1 MSGPPAWMESTL
13 ARLPPKERAIL
24 TLLLRHPSRE
34 VSKEDIMRQAWPRQ
48 RSVSDES
55 LVRCISQLRR
65 QVPQARIEAV
75 YGYGYR
81 LLLPAPT
88 PSVHQALMQAAQAP
102 ADLVE
107 QFMHASTL
115 VQRQTATP
123 LARAIDLLRKLTER
137 QPDYIPARVLRAH
150 AILLVHRLDLNAQA
164 QASLEEAWVQVGL
177 AQALAPDSPLL
188 AATRAG
194 LHDLDWRFAEA
205 RDLHQTA
212 LRDLPYSAHALQP
225 YIWHLLATGQA
236 AHAHPCQHRILAQR
250 PHAAVERVMWARL
263 LAHAGERDAALGAID
278 AARAAHP
285 GSTLVASAWCSLQA
299 RFAPRTALIPLAR
312 ELHEMAELPRYA
324 RVSLPYVLARCG
336 RRREARR
343 ALEAAPASRYPSTL
357 HQRMAR
363 VPTLIELGELDD
375 AAEEIAAAYQGR
387 YVGLPGLLHS
397 PACAPLR
404 QHPRAR
410 EIVQKLQ
417 RMTEVSTLEDAAG
430 PGEFRAE

>member
-1 MSGPPAWMESTL
+1 MESTL

-24 TLLLRHPSRE
+24 TLLSSHPSQAI
-34 VSKEDIMRQAWPRQ
+34 SKEDIMRQAWPRQ
-48 RSVSDES
+48 RAVSDES

-65 QVPQARIEAV
+65 LVPQARIEAV
-75 YGYGYR
+75 YGFGYR
-81 LLLPAPT
+81 LLPPPPT
-88 PSVHQALMQAAQAP
+88 PSVHEALVQAAQAP
-102 ADLVE
+102 VDVVE
-107 QFMHASTL
+107 QFMHACSL

-177 AQALAPDSPLL
+177 AQALAPECPLL

-205 RDLHQTA
+205 RDLHQSA
-212 LRDLPYSAHALQP
+212 LRELPDSAHALQP

-250 PHAAVERVMWARL
+250 PHSAVEKVMWARL

-278 AARAAHP
+278 TARAAHP

-299 RFAPRTALIPLAR
+299 RLAPRAALIPLAR
-312 ELHEMAELPRYA
+312 ELHELAELPRYA

-336 RRREARR
+336 RRTEARR
-343 ALEAAPASRYPSTL
+343 ALDASPAGRHPCTL
-357 HQRMAR
+357 HQRVAR
-363 VPTLIELGELDD
+363 VTTLIELGELDD
-375 AAEEIAAAYQGR
+375 AAEEIAVAYQGR
-387 YVGLPGLLHS
+387 YSGLPGLLHS

-410 EIVQKLQ
+410 DILQKLKH
-417 RMTEVSTLEDAAG
+417 MVETSTAEPAAG
-430 PGEFRAE
+430 SAAARPA